1 MDFKGML
8 QTWIKVLSSPGQEVF
23 AAEKESA
30 SAKLST
36 ALVWMILASIVSALL
51 GLVQT
56 QLAVA
61 GIESGF
67 DAVLEEFR
75 TEMPPDAPPELL
87 SAFES
92 VFEFLPGLIGS
103 ASLSTIVVGPIS
115 FLFVVGIFHV
125 IASLLRGQGQ
135 YGRFA
140 YLVAAFWAPITIA
153 SSLLGVV
160 PVVGG
165 CVGGLLVIYAYVL
178 TYFAAKVEY
187 GLSDGRAIIVVAAPI
202 LLGALLTACLA
213 IAVFGIAIS
222 AIQNLQ

>member
-1 MDFKGML
+1 MDFKGMC
-8 QTWIKVLSSPGQEVF
+8 QTWIRVLSRPGQEVF
-23 AAEKESA
+23 VAEKESA

-51 GLVQT
+51 GLVQA

-61 GIESGF
+61 GMGSSF
-67 DAVLEEFR
+67 DAVLEEIR

-87 SAFES
+87 SAFEAA
-92 VFEFLPGLIGS
+92 FEFLPGLIGS
-103 ASLSTIVVGPIS
+103 ASLSTIIVGPIS
-115 FLFVVGIFHV
+115 FLFVVAIFHV

-165 CVGGLLVIYAYVL
+165 CVGAILAIYAYVL

-202 LLGALLTACLA
+202 LLGAFLFACLA
-213 IAVFGIAIS
+213 IAIFGIAFS
-222 AIQNLQ
+222 TIQNLQ

>member
-1 MDFKGML
+1 MGFKGMC
-8 QTWIKVLSSPGQEVF
+8 QTWIRVLSRPGQEVF
-23 AAEKESA
+23 VAEKESA

-51 GLVQT
+51 GLVQA

-61 GIESGF
+61 GMGSSF
-67 DAVLEEFR
+67 DAVLEEIR

-87 SAFES
+87 SAFEAA
-92 VFEFLPGLIGS
+92 FEFLPGLIGS
-103 ASLSTIVVGPIS
+103 ASLSTIIVGPIS
-115 FLFVVGIFHV
+115 FLFVVAIFHV

-165 CVGGLLVIYAYVL
+165 CVGAILAIYAYVL

-202 LLGALLTACLA
+202 LLGAFLFACLA
-213 IAVFGIAIS
+213 IAIFGIAFS
-222 AIQNLQ
+222 TIQNLQ